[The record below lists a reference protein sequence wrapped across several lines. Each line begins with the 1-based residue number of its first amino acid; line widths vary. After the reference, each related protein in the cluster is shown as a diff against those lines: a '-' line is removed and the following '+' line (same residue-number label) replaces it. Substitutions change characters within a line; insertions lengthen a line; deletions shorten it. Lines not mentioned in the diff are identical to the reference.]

1 MNDDRE
7 LIQAALQGQSSAFGR
22 LVQKYQDRLFNAMV
36 HMLGDAEDARDTVQ
50 DAFVQAFVKLETF
63 QQTAA
68 FYTWLYRIAFNS
80 AISRRRRSRPVE
92 SLDRNRETSGDEPA
106 DAAAGDPLES
116 QERAAQVRQALSQV
130 SPEHRQILV
139 LRDIDD
145 LSCEEIGEVLQLPV
159 GTVRSRLHRARLQ
172 LKELLQSAHARRTRL
187 KSARR
192 PSSLGDFHQHPNT
205 SCSITA

>member
-145 LSCEEIGEVLQLPV
+145 LSYEEIGEVLQLPV

-172 LKELLQSAHARRTRL
+172 LKELLQSAMQEEL
-187 KSARR
+187 
-192 PSSLGDFHQHPNT
+192 D
-205 SCSITA
+205 